1 MKEKYYKFLE
11 ISKLLN
17 KAFGIEPLLYG
28 SLGLQILTGK
38 DLNADD
44 VDILVPEIFIKE
56 KWENLTSFL
65 ESNGYEMIDLHEH
78 TFEKEKVHFSFAKIE
93 SLESFANIKLDE
105 IEVRFDNGTEFKLL
119 SLKQYL
125 QVYEASSNDSYRKR
139 INKNIKDEKK
149 IEFIKQN
156 LDEKNERI

>member
-11 ISKLLN
+11 IAKLLN

-28 SLGLQILTGK
+28 SLGLQVLTGK

-44 VDILVPEIFIKE
+44 VDILVPEIFVKE
-56 KWENLTSFL
+56 KWENLISFL
-65 ESNGYEMIDLHEH
+65 ESNGYEMIDSHEH

-105 IEVRFDNGTEFKLL
+105 IEVEFDNETEFKLL

-149 IEFIKQN
+149 IEFIKQH